1 MTELM
6 RRRRAL
12 MGAKGELPI
21 LNPSVGLTENYAL
34 DSNIAKPYL
43 KSKTGAA
50 VTDFIY
56 AGTTGSFVYFNPNT
70 PALWNNPNSPNCGK
84 LIQYRTNNDDSEH
97 TDTWNC
103 SMNGN
108 EKTVPLGATKAYVRL
123 ALPLENLSGVYAY
136 NSSTGQIYYAGK
148 DTQYYGKTNIND

>member
-1 MTELM
+1 
-6 RRRRAL
+6 

-34 DSNIAKPYL
+34 SRGLAKPYL
-43 KSKTGAA
+43 QSKTGAA

-56 AGTTGSFVYFNPNT
+56 AGTTGSFVYFNPET
-70 PALWNNPNSPNCGK
+70 PALWDSDANCGH
-84 LIQYRTNNDDSEH
+84 LLQYRTNNDDSEYI
-97 TDTWNC
+97 DWWNC
-103 SMNGN
+103 GMSGWK
-108 EKTVPLGATKAYVRL
+108 KTVSLNATKAYVRL